1 MVCETK
7 IEKAETRPID
17 RQEACNCRYSPLVDI
32 VETQEEYVLIADVP
46 GASAESVDIAYERGT
61 LTLQARVQPRQSEHA
76 RFVTREFGVGDFRRA
91 FQIGEGIDASRIE
104 AEVANGVLT
113 LHLPKTEIART
124 RKIAVKAG

>member
-1 MVCETK
+1 MVCDNK
-7 IEKAETRPID
+7 IEKAETRPVD
-17 RQEACNCRYSPLVDI
+17 RQDCACQYSPLVDI
-32 VETQEEYVLIADVP
+32 IETQEKYLLIADIP
-46 GASAESVDIAYERGT
+46 GANAENVDIAYERGT
-61 LTLQARVQPRQSEHA
+61 LTLSARVQNRDPQSAH
-76 RFVTREFGVGDFRRA
+76 FVFREFGVGDYRRT